1 MASSRMNWILD
12 NMSKEF
18 KELRDVKSANELLN
32 AKLNGKNSSSFD
44 ISGKESMERIRKI
57 NSDKVK

>member
-44 ISGKESMERIRKI
+44 IFGKESMERIRKI
-57 NSDKVK
+57 NSDK